1 MDYKD
6 KSYQMRFK
14 ISDKHR
20 YNLCVLC
27 RGTKMLCG
35 KERCPVL
42 VRFYHYSKV
51 KTLVDDVIL
60 DGSSPPS
67 VFIGRIGY
75 PKVAIGPLVPPYHG
89 DTSYIDIPEIWDDVS
104 IDDIIRFR
112 SQLVR
117 GKYIVNVKDVEKSDR
132 IIEFTRELALSKD
145 PVDTEVL
152 FEKKPHG
159 RIAFY
164 DDAQPHGPSAPI
176 RYMDI
181 SNPKYDHRIEKAF
194 YDTDMKAKDA
204 IMELYKKG
212 VMISRIQ
219 KAFSVG
225 AFGEKKY
232 RRFVP
237 TRWSITAVDSIIGEE
252 LLKNTKT
259 YPLINEYRVYKFKKL
274 DNRWV
279 IIFLPTTWR
288 YELIEAWY
296 PKTTWNPYGSKIA
309 MFNSYEFY
317 NGRKD
322 YAEIGGCYYAARLA
336 VNERLNQER
345 RQAGVIVL
353 REAHPGYIL
362 PVGVWNVREAVRSA
376 LKRGYKKCESLR
388 EVLEEVKGFLDIP
401 VERWIKNS
409 AILKDLLLQRRLEE
423 FR

>member
-1 MDYKD
+1 
-6 KSYQMRFK
+6 
-14 ISDKHR
+14 
-20 YNLCVLC
+20 
-27 RGTKMLCG
+27 MLCG

-117 GKYIVNVKDVEKSDR
+117 GKYIVNVKDVERSDR

-336 VNERLNQER
+336 VNEKLNQER

-388 EVLEEVKGFLDIP
+388 EVLEEVKGFMDIP

>member
-117 GKYIVNVKDVEKSDR
+117 GKYIVNVKDVERSDR

-376 LKRGYKKCESLR
+376 LKRGYKKCERLR

>member
-1 MDYKD
+1 
-6 KSYQMRFK
+6 
-14 ISDKHR
+14 
-20 YNLCVLC
+20 
-27 RGTKMLCG
+27 MLCG

-117 GKYIVNVKDVEKSDR
+117 GKYIVNVKDVERSDR

-376 LKRGYKKCESLR
+376 LKRGYKKCERLR

>member
-1 MDYKD
+1 
-6 KSYQMRFK
+6 MRFK

-117 GKYIVNVKDVEKSDR
+117 GKYIVNVKDVERSDR

-376 LKRGYKKCESLR
+376 LKRGYKKCERLR

>member
-1 MDYKD
+1 VDYKD

-75 PKVAIGPLVPPYHG
+75 PKVAVGPLVPPYHG

-117 GKYIVNVKDVEKSDR
+117 GKYIVNVKDVERSDR

-237 TRWSITAVDSIIGEE
+237 TRWSITASS
-252 LLKNTKT
+252 
-259 YPLINEYRVYKFKKL
+259 RSS
-274 DNRWV
+274 
-279 IIFLPTTWR
+279 TTD
-288 YELIEAWY
+288 
-296 PKTTWNPYGSKIA
+296 G
-309 MFNSYEFY
+309 
-317 NGRKD
+317 
-322 YAEIGGCYYAARLA
+322 
-336 VNERLNQER
+336 
-345 RQAGVIVL
+345 
-353 REAHPGYIL
+353 
-362 PVGVWNVREAVRSA
+362 
-376 LKRGYKKCESLR
+376 
-388 EVLEEVKGFLDIP
+388 
-401 VERWIKNS
+401 
-409 AILKDLLLQRRLEE
+409 
-423 FR
+423 